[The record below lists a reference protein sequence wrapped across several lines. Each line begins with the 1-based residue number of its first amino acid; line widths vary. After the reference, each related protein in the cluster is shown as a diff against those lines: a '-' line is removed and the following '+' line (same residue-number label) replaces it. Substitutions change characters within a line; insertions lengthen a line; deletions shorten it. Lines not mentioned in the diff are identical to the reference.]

1 MRNFKSAWVPTAPVL
16 WYIGVNMKL
25 KTLVTVFLLCC
36 CSWAAAANVPLMP
49 VKDLQPGMQ
58 GIGKTVISGDKIEDF
73 NVEILGV
80 NGSEATGYSI
90 FVRLYGDLID
100 RTGGVAQGMS
110 GSPVYIDGRLV
121 GAVAFGKAFNDPHYC
136 FLTPIGSMLKLLD
149 MPLAHDGAFVPL
161 GTSLLAGGFTPSGM
175 EYLQEQLQSVGL
187 EAVNGGSSGDAP
199 GSDVLQPGSAV
210 GVSLMEGDMSL
221 GALGTVTWTDDEGH
235 ILAFGHP
242 FMQRGDSS
250 FFMNK
255 VWVLGCIPNVQS
267 SYKVGNIGKVIGTI
281 NQDRASGIAGILG
294 SAPQSIPVF
303 IAVSDTGRGINS
315 SSRINIIEDE
325 KLVPVILDA
334 AVFNTV
340 SKTVDRNGGGTA
352 KLHFEITGVD
362 SNKQQVLIDRDN
374 MYYAA
379 DNLLKSINGELVE
392 AANILTQNKFEQV
405 DIYGISVTAEVS
417 EDVQVAEILRVTPQK
432 REVKPGEKL
441 LIDVVLKPYRG
452 AEFTETIPF
461 VVPKNHPGG
470 KLALSVRGGSSLAWI
485 QNLLRK
491 QKEEGLPAPKKE
503 VRYKLAD
510 FIKNFNEADKNN
522 ELIVDVSAAPN
533 LNQPSEKN
541 IADDAGFAGMLKGSP
556 YKQKTAFDFIIDGES
571 EFVIDVRK

>member
-149 MPLAHDGAFVPL
+149 MPLAHDGAFVPQ

-556 YKQKTAFDFIIDGES
+556 YKQKTVFDFIIDGES

>member
-1 MRNFKSAWVPTAPVL
+1 
-16 WYIGVNMKL
+16 MKL
-25 KTLVTVFLLCC
+25 KTLVTAFLLCC
-36 CSWAAAANVPLMP
+36 WSCVAAANVPLMP

-58 GIGKTVISGDKIEDF
+58 GIGRTVISGDKIEDF

-80 NGSEATGYSI
+80 NGSEASGYSI

-100 RTGGVAQGMS
+100 KTGGVAQGMS
-110 GSPVYIDGRLV
+110 GSPVYVDGRLV

-149 MPLAHDGAFVPL
+149 SPLAHDTSFIPK
-161 GTSLLAGGFTPSGM
+161 GTALLAGGFTPSGM

-379 DNLLKSINGELVE
+379 DNLLKSINAELVE

-405 DIYGISVTAEVS
+405 DIYGVNVTAEVS
-417 EDVQVAEILRVTPQK
+417 EDVQVAEIIRVTPQK

-452 AEFTETIPF
+452 KEFTETITF
-461 VVPKNHPGG
+461 TVPKNNPGG

-491 QKEEGLPAPKKE
+491 QKEEGLPAPKKD

-522 ELIVDVSAAPN
+522 ELIVDISASPQ
-533 LNQPSEKN
+533 LNQQPEKN
-541 IADDAGFAGMLKGSP
+541 AAEDAGFAGMLKGSP
-556 YKQKTAFDFIIDGES
+556 YKQKTAFDYIIDGEN
-571 EFVIDVRK
+571 EFVIEVKK

>member
-1 MRNFKSAWVPTAPVL
+1 
-16 WYIGVNMKL
+16 MKL
-25 KTLVTVFLLCC
+25 KTLITAFLLCC
-36 CSWAAAANVPLMP
+36 CSCVAAANVPLMP

-80 NGSEATGYSI
+80 NGSEASGYSI

-100 RTGGVAQGMS
+100 KTGGVAQGMS
-110 GSPVYIDGRLV
+110 GSPGYVDGRLV

-149 MPLAHDGAFVPL
+149 SPLAHDSSFIPQ
-161 GTSLLAGGFTPSGM
+161 GTSLLAGGFTPAGM
-175 EYLQEQLQSVGL
+175 EYLQEKLQGVGL
-187 EAVNGGSSGDAP
+187 SAVNGGSSGDAT
-199 GSDVLQPGSAV
+199 GREALEPGSAV

-255 VWVLGCIPNVQS
+255 VWILGCIPNMQS

-281 NQDRASGIAGILG
+281 NQDRASGIAGITG
-294 SAPQSIPVF
+294 SVPKSVPVF
-303 IAVSDTGRGINS
+303 IAVSDTSRGINS

-325 KLVPVILDA
+325 QMVPVILDA

-352 KLHFEITGVD
+352 KLHFEISGVD
-362 SNKQQVLIDRDN
+362 SSGQNVLIDRDN
-374 MYYAA
+374 MYYAGE
-379 DNLLKSINGELVE
+379 NLLKSINAELVE

-405 DIYGISVTAEVS
+405 DIYGVNVTAEVS
-417 EDVQVAEILRVTPQK
+417 EDVQVAEIIRVTPQK

-452 AEFTETIPF
+452 KEFTETITF
-461 VVPKNHPGG
+461 TVPKNNPSG

-491 QKEEGLPAPKKE
+491 QKEEGLPAPKKD

-522 ELIVDVSAAPN
+522 ELIVDISASPQ
-533 LNQPSEKN
+533 LNQQPEKN
-541 IADDAGFAGMLKGSP
+541 AADDAGFAGLLKGSP
-556 YKQKTAFDFIIDGES
+556 YKQKTAFDYIIDGEN
-571 EFVIDVRK
+571 EFVIEVKK

>member
-149 MPLAHDGAFVPL
+149 MPLAHDGAFVPQ

-294 SAPQSIPVF
+294 NAPQSIPVF

>member
-25 KTLVTVFLLCC
+25 KTLVTVLLLCC

-149 MPLAHDGAFVPL
+149 MPLAHDGAFVPQ

-461 VVPKNHPGG
+461 VVPQNHPGG

-541 IADDAGFAGMLKGSP
+541 IAEDAGFAGMLKGSP